1 MRTREN
7 MAHRVW
13 ATDAHTRSGHL
24 NNVTDWP
31 AGHSGASALRL
42 RPARA
47 ARRRRPSRL
56 LYLLEG
62 PGWTSVR
69 VLSDLVTAI
78 SAVLIAVA
86 TTNVPVAS
94 IGVDHPALFAF
105 PLVVVCMLQ
114 LRGLYRR
121 RMHITILDGLGPV
134 AGAVSI
140 GAMSVLTWE
149 VLVQHDAAAGAL
161 LGRTWGLTVVLL
173 GGARLL
179 LAVLQRRA
187 RAMQWIG
194 RPTLIVGAGE
204 VASQVARRLEEH
216 PEYGLRPAGFL
227 DADPLATLDAGPR
240 SLPVLGSPED
250 LAWIAE
256 QTGAQHVILAFS
268 NAPDRSLVRLT
279 RECEELGLE
288 VSLVPRL
295 FESINDRFA
304 LERLGGMP
312 LLGLRA
318 IDPKGWQFNVKYAL
332 DKPLAAMMLLVA
344 APVMLAAF
352 VAVKL
357 TSPGPVL
364 FRQRRLG
371 LDGKPFYLLKFR
383 SMNVAPD
390 DGFAPAYGAAPGGV
404 EGDDRRTRLG
414 RILRRFAVDELPQ
427 FWNVLKGE
435 MSIIG
440 PRPERP
446 QYVERFDRDHD
457 RYGDRHRVRAGI
469 TGWAQVHGLRG
480 QTSLADR
487 IEWDNFYIENWSLW
501 LDLKVLLMTLGAVL
515 RSGDDA

>member
-7 MAHRVW
+7 VARRVW
-13 ATDAHTRSGHL
+13 GTDAHTRSGHL
-24 NNVTDWP
+24 NKVTDWP
-31 AGHSGASALRL
+31 AGHSGVSALRL

-47 ARRRRPSRL
+47 ARRTRPSRL

-149 VLVQHDAAAGAL
+149 VLVHHDAAAGAL

-179 LAVLQRRA
+179 LALLQRRA

-446 QYVERFDRDHD
+446 QYVERFDRDHY

>member
-1 MRTREN
+1 
-7 MAHRVW
+7 VF
-13 ATDAHTRSGHL
+13 
-24 NNVTDWP
+24 
-31 AGHSGASALRL
+31 
-42 RPARA
+42 
-47 ARRRRPSRL
+47 
-56 LYLLEG
+56 
-62 PGWTSVR
+62 
-69 VLSDLVTAI
+69 SDLVMALTA
-78 SAVLIAVA
+78 VVIAIG
-86 TTNVPVAS
+86 TTNTPIAS
-94 IGVDHPALFAF
+94 VGLDHPSLLAF
-105 PLVVVCMLQ
+105 PLVVAIMLQ
-114 LRGLYRR
+114 LRGMYRR
-121 RMHITILDGLGPV
+121 RMHVAILDGLAPV
-134 AGAVSI
+134 AGAVSVA
-140 GAMSVLTWE
+140 AMSVLTWE
-149 VLVQHDAAAGAL
+149 VLVHHDAAAGTL

-173 GGARLL
+173 GAARLVLAL
-179 LAVLQRRA
+179 LHQRA
-187 RAMQWIG
+187 RALKLIG
-194 RPTLIVGAGE
+194 APTLIVGAGQ
-204 VASQVARRLEEH
+204 VATQVARRLEEH

-240 SLPVLGSPED
+240 SLPVLGSPDD

-256 QTGAQHVILAFS
+256 QTKAQHVILAFS
-268 NAPDRSLVRLT
+268 NAPDRTLVRLT
-279 RECEELGLE
+279 RQCEELGLE

-318 IDPKGWQFNVKYAL
+318 VDPKGWQFNVKYAL
-332 DKPLAAMMLLVA
+332 DRPLAALMLLLA
-344 APVMLAAF
+344 APVMLLAF

-357 TSPGPVL
+357 SSPGPVL

-383 SMNVAPD
+383 SMSVAPE
-390 DGFAPAYGAAPGGV
+390 DGFAPAYGAAPGGI

-414 RILRRFAVDELPQ
+414 RLLRRFAVDELPQ

-457 RYGDRHRVRAGI
+457 RYGDRHRVKAGI

-501 LDLKVLLMTLGAVL
+501 LDLKVLLMTLGAIL

>member
-1 MRTREN
+1 MRTRDT
-7 MAHRVW
+7 VVGLLGS
-13 ATDAHTRSGHL
+13 DAHGSSGHL
-24 NNVTDWP
+24 NNGPDWP
-31 AGHSGASALRL
+31 ASGGASVLRL
-42 RPARA
+42 RPSRSKRHPRRTRA
-47 ARRRRPSRL
+47 L

-62 PGWTSVR
+62 PGWTTLR
-69 VLSDLVTAI
+69 VLSDLIMALT
-78 SAVLIAVA
+78 AVA
-86 TTNVPVAS
+86 IATALTNAPITSV
-94 IGVDHPALFAF
+94 GVDHPSLLAF
-105 PLVVVCMLQ
+105 PLVVVGMLQ
-114 LRGLYRR
+114 LRGMYRR
-121 RMHITILDGLGPV
+121 RMHVAILDGLAPV
-134 AGAVSI
+134 VGAVSV

-149 VLVQHDAAAGAL
+149 VLIHNDAAAGTL
-161 LGRTWGLTVVLL
+161 LGRTWALTVLLL
-173 GGARLL
+173 GGSRLL
-179 LAVLQRRA
+179 LALLQRRA
-187 RAMQWIG
+187 RAMKLVG

-216 PEYGLRPAGFL
+216 PEYGLRPTGFL
-227 DADPLATLDAGPR
+227 DADPLATLGNGRR
-240 SLPVLGSPED
+240 SLPVLGSPDD

-256 QTGAQHVILAFS
+256 QTHAEHVILAFS

-279 RECEELGLE
+279 RECDELGLE

-295 FESINDRFA
+295 FESINDRVA

-332 DKPLAAMMLLVA
+332 DKPLAALMLLVA
-344 APVMLAAF
+344 APIMLLAF
-352 VAVKL
+352 VAVKIS
-357 TSPGPVL
+357 SPGPAF

-383 SMNVAPD
+383 SMSVAPD
-390 DGFAPAYGAAPGGV
+390 GGFAPAYGEAPGGV
-404 EGDDRRTRLG
+404 EGHDRRTSLG
-414 RILRRFAVDELPQ
+414 RFMRRFAIDELPQ

-457 RYGDRHRVRAGI
+457 RYRDRHRVKAGI

-501 LDLKVLLMTLGAVL
+501 LDLKVLLMTLGAIL
-515 RSGDDA
+515 RSGDEA

>member
-1 MRTREN
+1 
-7 MAHRVW
+7 
-13 ATDAHTRSGHL
+13 
-24 NNVTDWP
+24 
-31 AGHSGASALRL
+31 
-42 RPARA
+42 
-47 ARRRRPSRL
+47 
-56 LYLLEG
+56 
-62 PGWTSVR
+62 VR
-69 VLSDLVTAI
+69 VLSDLVTAL

-86 TTNVPVAS
+86 TTSTP
-94 IGVDHPALFAF
+94 IGSLGADHPALFAF
-105 PLVVVCMLQ
+105 PLVVVSILQ

-121 RMHITILDGLGPV
+121 RMHIAILDGLGPV

-140 GAMSVLTWE
+140 GAMIVLSWE
-149 VLVQHDAAAGAL
+149 VLIHQDAGAGAL
-161 LGRTWGLTVVLL
+161 LGRTWALTVVLL
-173 GGARLL
+173 GGARLV
-179 LAVLQRRA
+179 LALLQRRA
-187 RAMQWIG
+187 RAMKWVG

-227 DADPLATLDAGPR
+227 DADPLLTLDDGRR
-240 SLPVLGSPED
+240 SLPVLGSPGD

-256 QTGAQHVILAFS
+256 QTHAEHVILAFS

-332 DKPLAAMMLLVA
+332 DKPLAALMLIVA
-344 APVMLAAF
+344 APVMLVAF
-352 VAVKL
+352 AAVKL
-357 TSPGPVL
+357 SSPGPVM

-371 LDGKPFYLLKFR
+371 LDGKPFFLLKFR

-390 DGFAPAYGAAPGGV
+390 DGFAPAYGAAPGGI

-414 RILRRFAVDELPQ
+414 RFLRRFAIDELPQ

-457 RYGDRHRVRAGI
+457 RYGDRHRVKAGI

-501 LDLKVLLMTLGAVL
+501 LDLKVLLMTLGAIL